1 MRNKDEQIAQAWL
14 MNEVRR
20 IPNIALK
27 KEIKDSIT
35 INGGIAPPM
44 CKIVL
49 FKYNA
54 QMGNSFGYWDKY
66 PLVIIVRPFEDH
78 YFGFNLHYINREG
91 RIKIIDTM
99 NRIIQHGNN
108 NRQYTFKL
116 LYAFL
121 DSLVKAGI
129 AGQSYKNYKYQNME
143 SKFVVI
149 DPKYY
154 GMVANLPLAQ
164 LKENKK

>member
-1 MRNKDEQIAQAWL
+1 MMNRDELVARNWL
-14 MNEVRR
+14 MNEIKN

-27 KEIKDSIT
+27 KEIKESIT
-35 INGGIAPPM
+35 INGNSAPPI

-54 QMGNSFGYWDKY
+54 TVGNSFGYWDKY

-78 YFGFNLHYINREG
+78 YFGFNLHYINKEG
-91 RIKIIDTM
+91 RVKIIKTM
-99 NRIIQHGNN
+99 NNIIRHGNAN
-108 NRQYTFKL
+108 PQYTLKI
-116 LYAFL
+116 LYGFL

-129 AGQSYKNYKYQNME
+129 AGQAYKNYTYQNME
-143 SKFVVI
+143 SKFVII
-149 DPKYY
+149 DPKQYT
-154 GMVANLPLAQ
+154 MVANLPLAQ